1 MQPREGYDRLDDLGL
16 MRGIATRDPNA
27 MAALFDRHAARV
39 LAACLNVVHNRSDA
53 EDALENVFFELWQ
66 HAERFDATRGNPR
79 AYLEVLARSRALD
92 LVRARSRAE
101 RRALD
106 AQTAGALSEPGRETP
121 APLSCLLDRERRQK
135 LRKAVDGLS
144 PTQRRVIEMAFFQ
157 GMTHAEVAESLD
169 LPLGT
174 VKARIKAGLQLLRHP
189 LGSRDVD
196 REAGS

>member
-1 MQPREGYDRLDDLGL
+1 MQPREGYDCLDDVGL

-39 LAACLNVVHNRSDA
+39 LAACLHVVQNRSDA

-101 RRALD
+101 RRVLD
-106 AQTAGALSEPGRETP
+106 AQNAGALSEPGRETP
-121 APLSCLLDRERRQK
+121 APLSSLLDQERRQT
-135 LRKAVDGLS
+135 LRKAVGGLS
-144 PTQRRVIEMAFFQ
+144 PTQRQVIEMAFFQ
-157 GMTHAEVAESLD
+157 GMTHAEVAENLD

-174 VKARIKAGLQLLRHP
+174 VKARIRAGLHLLRRP
-189 LGSRDVD
+189 LGSRAVD
-196 REAGS
+196 REEGS